1 MLLILQERSFVN
13 LLFFSRNNDA
23 ELGNYEDNMFLY
35 AMEVLSLGLIWHGF
49 YDCIK
54 EADGDRILCY

>member
-49 YDCIK
+49 YDSIK
-54 EADGDRILCY
+54 DAHGDRILCY